1 MPAGN
6 AIASKGSPCMGA
18 GERSPVTESRERF
31 EAELAPLLPQL
42 HRFCLT
48 LCRERQ
54 EAEDLLQDSLV
65 RAFLHRD
72 SFQGRGALLGWL
84 YGIIRNQ
91 FVENRRA
98 VARRRSL
105 LETVLEGASSVLGSL
120 FTGGA
125 EQPDPEEMVGNSEQR
140 ALLLRCLHTLPEK
153 FRLVVLLCDVEEL
166 SYEEVSSILG
176 VPVGTVK
183 SRHFRGRAQLSAAF
197 KALQVQPPHE
207 VRAEEDVRELARRP

>member
-1 MPAGN
+1 MPAGR
-6 AIASKGSPCMGA
+6 AIAARSTLGTGA
-18 GERSPVTESRERF
+18 GERWQVSEGRVHF
-31 EAELAPLLPQL
+31 EEEVAQLMPQL

-72 SFQGRGALLGWL
+72 SFQGRGSLLGWL
-84 YGIIRNQ
+84 CGIIRNQ

-105 LETVLEGASSVLGSL
+105 LETVLEGASSVLGTL
-120 FTGGA
+120 FTGGS
-125 EQPDPEEMVGNSEQR
+125 EQPDPEAQLGYSEQA
-140 ALLLRCLHTLPEK
+140 ALLLRCLHSLPEK

-166 SYEEVSSILG
+166 GYEEVSSILG

-183 SRHFRGRAQLSAAF
+183 SRHSRGRSQLSAAF
-197 KALQVQPPHE
+197 KALQAQPPHE
-207 VRAEEDVRELARRP
+207 VRAQEDVGELARRP

>member
-1 MPAGN
+1 MSAGK
-6 AIASKGSPCMGA
+6 AIAAKGSPGTGA
-18 GERSPVTESRERF
+18 GERLRVSEGRVHF
-31 EAELAPLLPQL
+31 EEEVAQLMPQL
-42 HRFCLT
+42 HRLCLT
-48 LCRERQ
+48 LCRQRQ

-72 SFQGRGALLGWL
+72 TFQGRGSLLGWL
-84 YGIIRNQ
+84 CGIIRNQ

-120 FTGGA
+120 FTGGS
-125 EQPDPEEMVGNSEQR
+125 EQPDPEALLGHSEQA
-140 ALLLRCLHTLPEK
+140 ALLLRCLHALPEK

-166 SYEEVSSILG
+166 GYEEVASILG

-183 SRHFRGRAQLSAAF
+183 SRHFRGRSQLSVAF
-197 KALQVQPPHE
+197 KALQAQPPHE
-207 VRAEEDVRELARRP
+207 VRAEEDVRELARRQ